1 MAGRL
6 KNKKILVTAA
16 AQGIGLA
23 VAKAFVEEGAIVTA
37 TDMNEEKLTSE
48 FAGSANVT
56 TRKFDVLDGGAIT
69 AMAVELGAVD
79 VLCNLAGFV
88 HSGTILDSTDDEW
101 DFAFNLNA
109 RAMFRTSRAF
119 LPAMLEAGG
128 GSIINMASAVSS
140 LSGAPIRCVYAAS
153 KAAVIG
159 LTKSVA
165 RDFIDQGIRCNCIC
179 PGTIMS
185 PSLEDRIATLG
196 EEMGGTEKAREWFTA
211 RQPMGRLGTPEE
223 VAALAVYFASDESKF
238 TTGTTAVIDGGFTL

>member
-1 MAGRL
+1 MSGRL
-6 KNKKILVTAA
+6 QDKKILVTAA

-23 VAKAFVEEGAIVTA
+23 VAKACADEGGTVIA
-37 TDMNEEKLTSE
+37 TDVNEEKLTSE
-48 FAGSANVT
+48 LSGHANIT
-56 TRKFDVLDGGAIT
+56 TQKFDVLDGEIIT
-69 AMAVELGAVD
+69 AMAAEIGAVD

-88 HSGTILDSTDDEW
+88 HSGTVLDATDDEW

-109 RAMFRTSRAF
+109 RAMFRTTRAF
-119 LPAMLEAGG
+119 LPAMLDAGG
-128 GSIINMASAVSS
+128 GSIVNMASAVSS

-179 PGTIMS
+179 PGTIQS
-185 PSLEDRIATLG
+185 PSLEDRITTLG
-196 EEMGGTEKAREWFTA
+196 EEMGGIEKAREWFIA
-211 RQPMGRLGTPEE
+211 RQPMGRVGIPQE
-223 VAALAVYFASDESKF
+223 VAALAVYFASDDSRF